1 MSRPILSRRRFL
13 TSGGLVLSSAALSG
27 CGRLDFLGSDENGV
41 RQVLAAANS
50 LTYRAQRLFVGAA
63 LAPEFAETEIRQG
76 QHPNGSTD
84 PQTDEYLALRNENFA
99 GYRLA
104 IKGLV
109 ERPMAF
115 SLEELRNMPSRTQIT
130 RHDCVEG
137 WSCIGKWTG
146 VPISTLLDQVGVKSA
161 ARFAVFHCY
170 DRMDGGLSGPIPYY
184 ESCDLVDARH
194 PQTIVAYGL
203 NGAPLPV
210 RNGAPLRVRIERQL
224 GYKMAKYVHTIEL
237 ADSLLSFG
245 SGAGGYWED
254 SASYDWYGGI

>member
-1 MSRPILSRRRFL
+1 MSRFTISRRGLL
-13 TSGGLVLSSAALSG
+13 TSGGLALSSAALAG
-27 CGRLDFLGSDENGV
+27 CGRFDFLGSDESSV
-41 RQVLAAANS
+41 RQVLAATNS
-50 LTYRAQRLFVGAA
+50 LTYQAQRLFVGDA
-63 LAPEFAETEIRQG
+63 LAQEFAETEIRQG
-76 QHPNGSTD
+76 LHPNGSTD
-84 PQTDEYLALRNENFA
+84 PQTDEYLALRDGNFA
-99 GYRLA
+99 SYRLA
-104 IKGLV
+104 ITGLV
-109 ERPMAF
+109 DRPSTF
-115 SLEELRNMPSRTQIT
+115 SLGELRNMPSRTQIT

-146 VPISTLLDQVGVKSA
+146 VPLAALLDQVGVKA
-161 ARFAVFHCY
+161 TARFVVFHCY

-237 ADSLLSFG
+237 ADSLAGFG
-245 SGAGGYWED
+245 SGSGGYWED
-254 SASYDWYGGI
+254 TASYDWYGGI